1 MRVPRWMRGAEL
13 WRAGVAVR
21 RDWPDGTHDLFGW
34 QAGAAD
40 LAASIRADRA
50 RWRRGPLR
58 PTHSVVSLSGRDF
71 VLHADRDGCRAPD
84 CPVGDDAGVSAARQ
98 HREHSRQ

>member
-1 MRVPRWMRGAEL
+1 MRSCGA
-13 WRAGVAVR
+13 RVAVR

-71 VLHADRDGCRAPD
+71 VLHADRDRVPGAGLPGWRRRRGVGRTPAP
-84 CPVGDDAGVSAARQ
+84 GT
-98 HREHSRQ
+98 